1 MIEEDKI
8 ILPEPEFLK
17 DLNDQQKLAV
27 QKTEGPVLVLS
38 GAGTGKT
45 KVLTTRIANLIYT
58 HKANMSDIMAVTFTN
73 KAAFEMKLR
82 VSRILRRPVEGMFI
96 GTFHSIG
103 ARILRKNAELLDLKS
118 DFTILDSE
126 DQIRLLKQVISF
138 LNLDT
143 KKYVPKNFAY
153 FIDSL
158 KNQALSWKQ
167 ISNHEFE
174 LYSEGKLS
182 KIYELYQ
189 NRLQDFNAVDFGD
202 LILRTLELLRNNEKI
217 LFFYQEKLKYILVDE
232 YQDTNVAQYL
242 MIRIL
247 ASKYRNICCVGDEDQ
262 SIYGWRGAQLNNI
275 LNFEKDF
282 SQAKIIRLEQNY
294 RSTGNILSAASNLIS
309 ENNERIGKK
318 LWTSDPDGKKV
329 DIFNVEDDN
338 FEAIKI
344 CQEIKKLILEKVP
357 PEEIAILSRASFQ
370 FKLIED
376 RLLKENIKYKV
387 IGGPKFY
394 DRKEI
399 KDALAYFRI
408 MTNIKDDI
416 ALERIINIPRRG
428 IGSASLSKL
437 YLNARSKRISL
448 FESLKEFLEKNLL
461 TKAISKN
468 IYHFISILEINKK
481 KLEKES
487 HAEVAGALLDD
498 AGYSDMLKND
508 KTYES
513 EGRLENLKKLV
524 SDIST
529 RNSIYDFLEE
539 INLVFEN
546 ISEDEFSGKISL
558 MTLHSSKGLEFDNVF
573 LPGWEEGIFP
583 NQRSIDE
590 NGNSGLEEE
599 RRLAY
604 VGMTRAKK
612 KLNILFSNFRKQY
625 NQTIYKTIPSRFL
638 SELPKK
644 SCELRVEKIETT
656 DNSNLISSI
665 RNPHYNIG
673 DKIFHAQM
681 GKGIVLGIN
690 DDKLQIRFE
699 KKKEIL
705 KVLSDFVKKI

>member
-1 MIEEDKI
+1 M
-8 ILPEPEFLK
+8 
-17 DLNDQQKLAV
+17 
-27 QKTEGPVLVLS
+27 
-38 GAGTGKT
+38 
-45 KVLTTRIANLIYT
+45 
-58 HKANMSDIMAVTFTN
+58 
-73 KAAFEMKLR
+73 
-82 VSRILRRPVEGMFI
+82 
-96 GTFHSIG
+96 
-103 ARILRKNAELLDLKS
+103 
-118 DFTILDSE
+118 
-126 DQIRLLKQVISF
+126 
-138 LNLDT
+138 
-143 KKYVPKNFAY
+143 
-153 FIDSL
+153 
-158 KNQALSWKQ
+158 
-167 ISNHEFE
+167 
-174 LYSEGKLS
+174 
-182 KIYELYQ
+182 
-189 NRLQDFNAVDFGD
+189 
-202 LILRTLELLRNNEKI
+202 
-217 LFFYQEKLKYILVDE
+217 
-232 YQDTNVAQYL
+232 
-242 MIRIL
+242 
-247 ASKYRNICCVGDEDQ
+247 
-262 SIYGWRGAQLNNI
+262 
-275 LNFEKDF
+275 
-282 SQAKIIRLEQNY
+282 
-294 RSTGNILSAASNLIS
+294 SAASNLIS
-309 ENNERIGKK
+309 ENSERIGKR

-344 CQEIKKLILEKVP
+344 CEKIKKLILEKVP

-387 IGGPKFY
+387 VGGPKFY

-408 MTNIKDDI
+408 MVNTKDDI
-416 ALERIINIPRRG
+416 ALERIINIPKRG
-428 IGSASLSKL
+428 LGSASLSKL

-448 FESLKEFLEKNLL
+448 FESLKESLEKNLF
-461 TKAISKN
+461 TNKTSKN
-468 IYHFISILEINKK
+468 IYHLTSILEINKK
-481 KLEKES
+481 QLEKES
-487 HAEVAGALLDD
+487 HSEVAGALLDD
-498 AGYSDMLKND
+498 VGYCDMLKND

-546 ISEDEFSGKISL
+546 VSEGEFSDKISL
-558 MTLHSSKGLEFDNVF
+558 MTLHSSKGLEFDHVF

-612 KLNILFSNFRKQY
+612 KLNILFSNFRQQY

-644 SCELRVEKIETT
+644 SCELKVENIETR
-656 DNSNLISSI
+656 DNANLISKI
-665 RNPHYNIG
+665 RNPNYNIG
-673 DKIFHAQM
+673 DKIFHDQM

-699 KKKEIL
+699 EKKEIL

>member
-1 MIEEDKI
+1 M
-8 ILPEPEFLK
+8 
-17 DLNDQQKLAV
+17 
-27 QKTEGPVLVLS
+27 
-38 GAGTGKT
+38 
-45 KVLTTRIANLIYT
+45 
-58 HKANMSDIMAVTFTN
+58 
-73 KAAFEMKLR
+73 
-82 VSRILRRPVEGMFI
+82 
-96 GTFHSIG
+96 
-103 ARILRKNAELLDLKS
+103 
-118 DFTILDSE
+118 
-126 DQIRLLKQVISF
+126 
-138 LNLDT
+138 
-143 KKYVPKNFAY
+143 
-153 FIDSL
+153 
-158 KNQALSWKQ
+158 
-167 ISNHEFE
+167 
-174 LYSEGKLS
+174 
-182 KIYELYQ
+182 
-189 NRLQDFNAVDFGD
+189 
-202 LILRTLELLRNNEKI
+202 RTLELLRNNEKI

-428 IGSASLSKL
+428 VGSASLSKL
-437 YLNARSKRISL
+437 YLNARSKKISL

-461 TKAISKN
+461 TKAMSKN

-498 AGYSDMLKND
+498 AGYCDMLKND

-546 ISEDEFSGKISL
+546 LSEDEFSGKISL

-656 DNSNLISSI
+656 DNSNLISNI

-673 DKIFHAQM
+673 DEIFHAQM